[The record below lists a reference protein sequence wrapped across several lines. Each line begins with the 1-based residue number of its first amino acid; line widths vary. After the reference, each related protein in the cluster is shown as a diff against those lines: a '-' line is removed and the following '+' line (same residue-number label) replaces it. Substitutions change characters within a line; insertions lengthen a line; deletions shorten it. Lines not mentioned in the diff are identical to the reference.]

1 MTIDPALLEPGE
13 RLLWSGR
20 PNALRYAQA
29 RGGINLIIGFA
40 VLVFAQVWTARA
52 SNDGNELAW
61 LGAIFFLIAFAL
73 LLSPLWR
80 MWRGLRTV
88 YGLTDRRALTVVG
101 GPFPR
106 RISVPLHQIHSVEL
120 RQRPGNIGDV
130 LFREIVLQGAD
141 TKAASREGFIT
152 IAGAD
157 AVERL
162 LLSLVKAKP

>member
-1 MTIDPALLEPGE
+1 MPIDPTTLEPGE

-52 SNDGNELAW
+52 SGDGSQFAW
-61 LGAIFFLIAFAL
+61 VGAIFFLIALAL

-120 RQRPGNIGDV
+120 RQRPGNLGDV
-130 LFREIVLQGAD
+130 LFREIVRQGAD
-141 TKAASREGFIT
+141 TNVAGREGFIT

-162 LLSLVKAKP
+162 LLSSINAKS